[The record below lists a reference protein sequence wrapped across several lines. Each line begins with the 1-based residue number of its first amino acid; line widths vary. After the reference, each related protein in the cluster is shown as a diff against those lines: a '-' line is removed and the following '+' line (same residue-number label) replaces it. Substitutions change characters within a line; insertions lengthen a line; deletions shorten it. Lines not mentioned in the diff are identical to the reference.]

1 MMIKNKLRQ
10 RPNTAI
16 LSVPIQ
22 IGDLNELESTKDV
35 P

>member
-1 MMIKNKLRQ
+1 MIKSKLRQ

-22 IGDLNELESTKDV
+22 VGDLNKIESTKEV